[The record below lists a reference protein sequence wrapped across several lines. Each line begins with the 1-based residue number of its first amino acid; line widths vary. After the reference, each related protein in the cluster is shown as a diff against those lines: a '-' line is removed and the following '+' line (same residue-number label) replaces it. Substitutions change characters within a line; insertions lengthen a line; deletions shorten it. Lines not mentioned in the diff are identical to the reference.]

1 MKGNYE
7 IVCRGC
13 GQTVTLV
20 GLGVGK
26 RRAYCQSACKRENTL
41 ATLRVSQREHRERVA
56 ARLAV
61 LERLV
66 ADAGLEVV
74 NG

>member
-13 GQTVTLV
+13 GKTVTLV
-20 GLGVGK
+20 GVGVGK
-26 RRAYCQSACKRENTL
+26 RRAYCGAACKRRNTL
-41 ATLRVSQREHRERVA
+41 ATLRASQREHRARVA
-56 ARLAV
+56 ARLDV

-66 ADAGLEVV
+66 ADAGLEAEA
-74 NG
+74 N